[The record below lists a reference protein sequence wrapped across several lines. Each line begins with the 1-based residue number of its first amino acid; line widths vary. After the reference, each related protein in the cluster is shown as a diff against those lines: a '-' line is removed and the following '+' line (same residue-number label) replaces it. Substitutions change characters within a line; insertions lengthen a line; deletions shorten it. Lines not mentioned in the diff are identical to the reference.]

1 MTELPVIADEKA
13 AHQFRSWDPTA
24 RLSLEAGGL
33 QIMKLL
39 SAGGRRRALGLLLAT
54 IASLRAFATEPAGI
68 PLEFTNSALETAL
81 LPLSIATAA
90 IPGDLG
96 IRAGEGGGIA
106 IVDDKIVGVDLTGNF
121 FAVENAAARAL
132 ALPPIENHAGDYARY
147 A

>member
-1 MTELPVIADEKA
+1 MTEPSVIADEKA

-24 RLSLEAGGL
+24 RLSLEAGL
-33 QIMKLL
+33 QVMKLL

-54 IASLRAFATEPAGI
+54 IASLRAFATEPAAI

-106 IVDDKIVGVDLTGNF
+106 IVDDKI
-121 FAVENAAARAL
+121 
-132 ALPPIENHAGDYARY
+132 
-147 A
+147 